1 MGTAAAAAAAAPVV
15 IAGGVS
21 GSDGGAAGGLK
32 VGEKHKKVQ
41 PSGTTA
47 DLSTVAGWGEAK
59 TWV

>member
-47 DLSTVAGWGEAK
+47 DLSLVAG
-59 TWV
+59 